1 MKLDLLP
8 LSPLLNPGKR
18 KIDQVSKYQKECA
31 ERKRGIEF
39 TFAGLKHDRSR
50 QHARL
55 PADVAAYHHR
65 GAYLRNDG
73 AKPRHQ
79 RGEERQ
85 PRLAPVTGGDEL

>member
-18 KIDQVSKYQKECA
+18 KIDQVSKYQKQCA

-39 TFAGLKHDRSR
+39 TFAGLKHYRSR

-55 PADVAAYHHR
+55 AADVPTHHHR
-65 GAYLRNDG
+65 RADL
-73 AKPRHQ
+73 
-79 RGEERQ
+79 
-85 PRLAPVTGGDEL
+85 

>member
-18 KIDQVSKYQKECA
+18 KIDQVSKYQKECT

-39 TFAGLKHDRSR
+39 AFAGFKHNRSR

-55 PADVAAYHHR
+55 PADISAYHHR
-65 GAYLRNDG
+65 CANL
-73 AKPRHQ
+73 
-79 RGEERQ
+79 
-85 PRLAPVTGGDEL
+85 